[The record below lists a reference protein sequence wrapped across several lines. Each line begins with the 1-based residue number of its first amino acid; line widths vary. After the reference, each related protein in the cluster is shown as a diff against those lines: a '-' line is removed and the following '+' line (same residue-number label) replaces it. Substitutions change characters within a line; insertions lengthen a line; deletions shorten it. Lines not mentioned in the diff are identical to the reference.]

1 MRILALTML
10 FRPLLALTLL
20 FCLGSA
26 SEELRA
32 LEEKVAELTKRI
44 DAQQL
49 REQNGGFE
57 SAGKQSVISVGGRI
71 DLRAVLGWPEG
82 SLYAGKIP
90 LSSEGENAQLQMSAR
105 DSRFWIKSRT
115 PTPYGPARALIEL
128 DFWGSSGNEKN
139 TNSHN
144 PRLRHAYVTVGGF
157 TIGQTNSAFNSL
169 VTLDTIEFVI
179 NDVFVRQPLVRYTI
193 EKGSVAYDLSFEQ
206 PETTLID
213 KNASIITPQDD
224 LLPDFVAALRYYPA
238 WGEASFALLLRR
250 LSQDRAQLSD
260 GTQLNT
266 KDSAFGYGANLS
278 AKIQTYKQD
287 DLRFD
292 IQYGR
297 GMGRYMAYSAF
308 AAGFVNDDGTIE
320 LQKSY
325 GAHLG
330 YRHFW
335 TQNLRSTL
343 AYAYAAT
350 HNSGKIQSNLQNAN
364 KSASS
369 LQANLFW
376 TPFANA
382 LTGLEYSHGTRE
394 VQNADSGK
402 IDLALLVFRYEF

>member
-1 MRILALTML
+1 ML
-10 FRPLLALTLL
+10 FRPLLALSLL
-20 FCLGSA
+20 FCLGWA

-32 LEEKVAELTKRI
+32 LKEKVAELTARM
-44 DAQQL
+44 DAQQA

-82 SLYAGKIP
+82 SLFAGKIP

-105 DSRFWIKSRT
+105 DSRFWVKSRT
-115 PTPYGPARALIEL
+115 PTAYGPVRALIEL
-128 DFWGSSGNEKN
+128 DFWGSSGNERN

-169 VTLDTIEFVI
+169 VTLDTIDFVI

-193 EKGSVAYDLSFEQ
+193 DKGTVAYDISFEQ

-213 KNASIITPQDD
+213 KNATIITPQDD
-224 LLPDFVAALRYYPA
+224 LFPDLVAALRYYPD
-238 WGEASFALLLRR
+238 WGEASFALVFRR
-250 LSQDRAQLSD
+250 ISQDRAELSD
-260 GTQLNT
+260 GTELRT
-266 KDSAFGYGANLS
+266 KDAAFGYGANLS
-278 AKIQTYKQD
+278 AKILTYKRD

-292 IQYGR
+292 LQYGR
-297 GMGRYMAYSAF
+297 GLGRYMAYNAF
-308 AAGFVNDDGTIE
+308 VAGFVNDDGTIE

-350 HNSGKIQSNLQNAN
+350 ENSDKLQNNLQNAN

-382 LTGLEYSHGTRE
+382 LTGLEYSHGTRK
-394 VQNADSGK
+394 VQSADSGK

>member
-1 MRILALTML
+1 MF
-10 FRPLLALTLL
+10 FRPLLGVALLV
-20 FCLGSA
+20 CHVWA
-26 SEELRA
+26 NEELHA
-32 LEEKVAELTKRI
+32 LEEKIAELTKRV
-44 DAQQL
+44 DAQQMKV
-49 REQNGGFE
+49 QNGSFE
-57 SAGKQSVISVGGRI
+57 SAGQQSVISVGGRI
-71 DLRAVLGWPEG
+71 DLQATLGWPEG
-82 SLYAGKIP
+82 SFYAGKIP

-105 DSRFWIKSRT
+105 DSRFWVKSRT

-179 NDVFVRQPLVRYTI
+179 NDVLVRQPLVRYTI
-193 EKGSVAYDLSFEQ
+193 EKGSLAYHLSFEQ

-213 KNASIITPQDD
+213 KNATIITPQDD
-224 LLPDFVAALRYYPA
+224 LLPDFVAALRYYPD
-238 WGEASFALLLRR
+238 WGEASFALLFRR
-250 LSQDRAQLSD
+250 ISQDRALLSD
-260 GTQLNT
+260 GTQLRT
-266 KDSAFGYGANLS
+266 KDAAYGYGANLS
-278 AKIQTYKQD
+278 AKILTYKQD

-292 IQYGR
+292 LQYGL
-297 GMGRYMAYSAF
+297 GLGRYMAYNAF
-308 AAGFVNDDGTIE
+308 AAGFVDDDGTIE

-350 HNSGKIQSNLQNAN
+350 QNSAKIQNNLQKAN

-394 VQNADSGK
+394 VQNADRGK

>member
-1 MRILALTML
+1 MMF
-10 FRPLLALTLL
+10 FRAFLVLSLL
-20 FCLGSA
+20 FHLGCA
-26 SEELRA
+26 NEELRI
-32 LEEKVAELTKRI
+32 LEEKIAELVKRV
-44 DAQQL
+44 DAQQA
-49 REQNGGFE
+49 REENGSFQATE
-57 SAGKQSVISVGGRI
+57 QQSLISVGGRI
-71 DLRAVLGWPEG
+71 DLQATLGWPEG
-82 SLYAGKIP
+82 NFLAGKIP
-90 LSSEGENAQLQMSAR
+90 LSSEGENAQLQTSAR

-128 DFWGSSGNEKN
+128 DFWGSSGDEKN

-179 NDVFVRQPLVRYTI
+179 NDVFVRQPLVRYSI
-193 EKGSVAYDLSFEQ
+193 DKGSVAYDLSFEQ

-224 LLPDFVAALRYYPA
+224 QLPDLVAAIRYYPA
-238 WGEASFALLLRR
+238 WGEASFALLFRR

-260 GTQLNT
+260 GTELNT
-266 KDSAFGYGANLS
+266 KDAAFGYGANLS

-297 GMGRYMAYSAF
+297 GMGRYMAYNAF
-308 AAGFVNDDGTIE
+308 AAGFVDETGKIE

-335 TQNLRSTL
+335 TQNLRSTF

-350 HNSGKIQSNLQNAN
+350 HNSAKIQNNLQNAN

-369 LQANLFW
+369 FQANLFW

-382 LTGLEYSHGTRE
+382 LTGLEYSRGSRE
-394 VQNADSGK
+394 VQSEENGK
-402 IDLALLVFRYEF
+402 IDLARLVFRYEF

>member
-1 MRILALTML
+1 MF
-10 FRPLLALTLL
+10 FRPLVGVTLL
-20 FCLGSA
+20 VCLGWA
-26 SEELRA
+26 NEELRA
-32 LEEKVAELTKRI
+32 LEERVAELTKRV
-44 DAQQL
+44 DAQQT
-49 REQNGGFE
+49 REQNGNFE
-57 SAGKQSVISVGGRI
+57 SADRRSVISVGGRI
-71 DLRAVLGWPEG
+71 DLQAALGWPEG
-82 SLYAGKIP
+82 SLFAGKIP

-128 DFWGSSGNEKN
+128 DFWGSSGDERN

-224 LLPDFVAALRYYPA
+224 QLPDLVAALRYYPA
-238 WGEASFALLLRR
+238 WGEASFALLFRR

-260 GTQLNT
+260 GTQLRT
-266 KDSAFGYGANLS
+266 KDAAFGYGANLS
-278 AKIQTYKQD
+278 AKILAYKQD

-292 IQYGR
+292 LQYGL
-297 GMGRYMAYSAF
+297 GLGRYMAYNAF
-308 AAGFVNDDGTIE
+308 AAGFVDEDGAIE

-350 HNSGKIQSNLQNAN
+350 HNSAKIQNNPQSAN

-376 TPFANA
+376 TPFANT
-382 LTGLEYSHGTRE
+382 LTGLEYFHGTRE
-394 VQNADSGK
+394 VQSADSGK
-402 IDLALLVFRYEF
+402 IDLARLVFRYEF